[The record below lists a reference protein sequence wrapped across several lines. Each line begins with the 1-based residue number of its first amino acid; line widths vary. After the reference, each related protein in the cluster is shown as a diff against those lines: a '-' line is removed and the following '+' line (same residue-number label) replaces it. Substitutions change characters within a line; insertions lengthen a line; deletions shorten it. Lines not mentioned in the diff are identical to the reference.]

1 MGRRERNAAGLKS
14 GDTVAHSV
22 PVLTRPTS
30 PQLPVENRRLS
41 PARNAFACLPC
52 AFASLDCVQPKNG
65 RGVGQSPTM
74 FNAPV
79 QLAEGDVS
87 ALTALSL
94 LLDAWDRASETDEAS
109 CRRSLIA
116 CNCSTPYAEEAH
128 DGR

>member
-41 PARNAFACLPC
+41 PAQKAFV
-52 AFASLDCVQPKNG
+52 SLHPVQPKNG
-65 RGVGQSPTM
+65 RGVGQSPTVLD
-74 FNAPV
+74 APV
-79 QLAEGDVS
+79 QLAEGDVA
-87 ALTALSL
+87 ALTAFFL
-94 LLDAWDRASETDEAS
+94 LLDAWDRASEKDEVS

-116 CNCSTPYAEEAH
+116 CNCSTPYAEEPH